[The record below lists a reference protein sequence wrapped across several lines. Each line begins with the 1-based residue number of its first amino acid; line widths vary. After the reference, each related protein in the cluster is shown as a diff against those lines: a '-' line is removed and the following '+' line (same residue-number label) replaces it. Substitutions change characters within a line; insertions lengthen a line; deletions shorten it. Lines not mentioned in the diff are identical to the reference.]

1 MGLQSQLL
9 FRLKT
14 EAPCTRILVLKKV
27 LLRKERAMN
36 KDLMLLSTIV
46 VAAVTV
52 PGCMFLALSVTLD
65 ESARIE
71 GAKVQQENDL
81 LIAYVDQSQNF
92 KVYIKD
98 NVSVLTP
105 RPSTDA
111 AHIGETPAF
120 ADP

>member
-1 MGLQSQLL
+1 M
-9 FRLKT
+9 
-14 EAPCTRILVLKKV
+14 KKY
-27 LLRKERAMN
+27 
-36 KDLMLLSTIV
+36 LMLPSTIV
-46 VAAVTV
+46 VAALTV
-52 PGCMFLALSVTLD
+52 PGYMFLAPSVTMD

-71 GAKVQQENDL
+71 GAKVQQESDL

-105 RPSTDA
+105 RPSTDT
-111 AHIGETPAF
+111 AHIGETPAL